1 MRQIQGAIFDVDGT
15 LLDSMEIW
23 ENLSERYLESLGVKA
38 EPGLSRTLNT
48 MSTRQGTEY
57 LIEHYGLKLDLQQ
70 AIAGINKM
78 LYRFYSCEAPL
89 KEGVRECLEELKCRN
104 IPMLVV
110 TSGDRENVVA
120 AFKRHGIL
128 TCFQEILTCSEM
140 HTDKTKPDIFLE
152 AARRM
157 QAAPEDVLVF
167 EDVLHALETAGKAG
181 FQTAAVYDRYSAGQE
196 MEIRETADYYLHTFW
211 ELGQITSNWNES

>member
-1 MRQIQGAIFDVDGT
+1 MRPIHGAVFDVDGT

-38 EPGLSRTLNT
+38 EPGLSRILNT

-78 LYRFYSCEAPL
+78 LYGFYSCEAPL
-89 KEGVRECLEELKCRN
+89 KEGVRECLEELKSRK
-104 IPMLVV
+104 IPMIVA
-110 TSGDRENVVA
+110 TSGDRENVEA
-120 AFKRHGIL
+120 AFARHGIL
-128 TCFQEILTCSEM
+128 PYFQEILTCSEM
-140 HTDKTKPDIFLE
+140 NTDKTSPDIFME

-167 EDVLHALETAGKAG
+167 EDALHALETAGKAG

-196 MEIRETADYYLHTFW
+196 TEIRVTADYYLHSFL
-211 ELGQITSNWNES
+211 ELSQIMGNWYES